1 MRTGIF
7 ITNLGQ
13 SFGDHRLLAEA
24 PGHLFMDYE
33 AADLASFIQ
42 LAMLNGWDGYILTE
56 ANYVNAFFS
65 RDEYIEFMAKC
76 EENLN
81 EVREA
86 LKL

>member
-1 MRTGIF
+1 
-7 ITNLGQ
+7 
-13 SFGDHRLLAEA
+13 
-24 PGHLFMDYE
+24 MDYE

-65 RDEYIEFMAKC
+65 RDEYIELMAKC